1 LLNILGY
8 IFIFLQEEKISRIKS
23 NLSLN
28 LSQFYLRIIHI
39 FFLFQLFLHYFLHNF
54 YTIFNVPRYTFQVIR
69 YNILMLISIDI
80 SQLIYQ
86 GSGVANYTY
95 NLVKNLLTFDK
106 KNNYKLF
113 FAAKNPFKKYSFLE
127 EFKNLGAKIYRY
139 PIPMKMQKFLWQK
152 NDFLSINRLI
162 GRCDIFYSSD
172 FLRPKTDK
180 NVKGITTIHDLS
192 WKLYPKYH
200 TDDVINAHEKKLEK
214 TIKYND
220 EIIVD
225 SENTKNDLLRLYP
238 QIKEEKVH
246 VIYPGVGEH
255 FRKIED
261 KKAIE
266 KVIKKYLKRFTFN
279 VSSYMLYVG
288 AIEPRKN
295 LDVAIKVFHKLLNTK
310 YLLLDTKF
318 LIIGK
323 AGWKNEKIFQLV
335 KDLKLEDKVIFLG
348 YVEDKDLPYFY
359 SGATLTFYLSSY
371 EGFGLPPLESLACG
385 TPVLAGNN
393 SSMKET
399 LPRKFLVNEKDEEE
413 IYKKVIEILEKKP
426 KINFEKIKKNF
437 SWKKTVRKIFS
448 LIKN

>member
-1 LLNILGY
+1 
-8 IFIFLQEEKISRIKS
+8 
-23 NLSLN
+23 
-28 LSQFYLRIIHI
+28 
-39 FFLFQLFLHYFLHNF
+39 
-54 YTIFNVPRYTFQVIR
+54 
-69 YNILMLISIDI
+69 MLIGIDI
-80 SQLIYQ
+80 SMLVYQ

-95 NLVKNLLTFDK
+95 NLVRNLLTFDK
-106 KNNYKLF
+106 KNTYKLF
-113 FAAKNPFKKYSFLE
+113 YSSFRRPKETQEKLKEFKK
-127 EFKNLGAKIYRY
+127 LGAKVYDFPFPPFLLKLFWNKLHLF
-139 PIPMKMQKFLWQK
+139 PIEWF
-152 NDFLSINRLI
+152 I
-162 GRCDIFYSSD
+162 GKVDVFHSSD
-172 FLRPKTDK
+172 FLRPPTSKT
-180 NVKGITTIHDLS
+180 VKTITTIHDLT
-192 WKLYPKYH
+192 WKLFPEYH
-200 TDDVINAHEKKLEK
+200 TKDVIIAHEKKLEK

-225 SENTKNDLLRLYP
+225 SENTKNDLLKLYP

-266 KVIKKYLKRFTFN
+266 KVIKKYLKSYKLQVT
-279 VSSYMLYVG
+279 SYMLYVG

-295 LDVAIKVFHKLLNTK
+295 LDVAIKVFHKLIIDSRLRGNDK
-310 YLLLDTKF
+310 NDKDCRKNCHSCESRNPNNFYF

-335 KDLKLEDKVIFLG
+335 KDLKLEDKVIFVG
-348 YVEDKDLPYFY
+348 YVEDQDLPYFY
-359 SGATLTFYLSSY
+359 SGAMLTFYLSSY

-399 LPRKFLVNEKDEEE
+399 LPKDFLVNEKDEEE

-426 KINFEKIKKNF
+426 KIDSEKIKQKFSWQKSAKNIASLFEKI
-437 SWKKTVRKIFS
+437 
-448 LIKN
+448 

>member
-1 LLNILGY
+1 
-8 IFIFLQEEKISRIKS
+8 
-23 NLSLN
+23 
-28 LSQFYLRIIHI
+28 
-39 FFLFQLFLHYFLHNF
+39 
-54 YTIFNVPRYTFQVIR
+54 
-69 YNILMLISIDI
+69 MLVGIDI
-80 SQLIYQ
+80 SMLVYQ

-95 NLVKNLLTFDK
+95 NLVKNLLLYDK
-106 KNNYKLF
+106 KNTYKLF
-113 FAAKNPFKKYSFLE
+113 YSSFRRPKETKEKLKEFKK
-127 EFKNLGAKIYRY
+127 LGAKVYDFPFPPFLLKLFWNKLHLF
-139 PIPMKMQKFLWQK
+139 PIEWF
-152 NDFLSINRLI
+152 I
-162 GRCDIFYSSD
+162 GKVDVFHSSD
-172 FLRPKTDK
+172 FLRPPTSKTVK
-180 NVKGITTIHDLS
+180 NITTIHDLT
-192 WKLYPKYH
+192 WKLFPEYH
-200 TDDVINAHEKKLEK
+200 TKDIIYAHEKKLEK

-225 SENTKNDLLRLYP
+225 SENTKNDLLKLYP

-266 KVIKKYLKRFTFN
+266 KVIKKYLK
-279 VSSYMLYVG
+279 SYNLQVTSYTLYVG

-323 AGWKNEKIFQLV
+323 AGWKNEKIFKLV
-335 KDLKLEDKVIFLG
+335 KDLQIEDKVIFLG

-359 SGATLTFYLSSY
+359 SGAKITFYLSSY

-385 TPVLAGNN
+385 TPVVAGDN

-399 LPRKFLVNEKDEEE
+399 LPKKFLVNEKNEEE
-413 IYKKVIEILEKKP
+413 IYKKVIEILKLRKLP
-426 KINFEKIKKNF
+426 KIKKDF
-437 SWKKTVRKIFS
+437 SWRSYVVEF
-448 LIKN
+448 LDMIKNLK

>member
-1 LLNILGY
+1 M
-8 IFIFLQEEKISRIKS
+8 
-23 NLSLN
+23 
-28 LSQFYLRIIHI
+28 
-39 FFLFQLFLHYFLHNF
+39 
-54 YTIFNVPRYTFQVIR
+54 TIG
-69 YNILMLISIDI
+69 IDI
-80 SQLIYQ
+80 SQLVYQ

-106 KNNYKLF
+106 KNTYKLF
-113 FAAKNPFKKYSFLE
+113 FASKNPFKKYPFLE
-127 EFKNLGAKIYRY
+127 EFKTLGAKIYRY
-139 PIPMKMQKFLWQK
+139 PIPMKLQKFLWQK

-162 GRCDIFYSSD
+162 GQSDIFYSSD

-192 WKLYPKYH
+192 WKLYPQYH
-200 TDDVINAHEKKLEK
+200 TDDVIKAHEKKLEK

-225 SENTKNDLLRLYP
+225 SENTKNDLLKLYP
-238 QIKEEKVH
+238 QIKEEKIH

-266 KVIKKYLKRFTFN
+266 KLINKYLKRFTFN
-279 VSSYMLYVG
+279 VSRYMLYVG

-295 LDVAIKVFHKLLNTK
+295 LDVAIKVFHKILNTK

-323 AGWKNEKIFQLV
+323 AGWKNEKIFQLI

-359 SGATLTFYLSSY
+359 SGALLTFYLSSY

-385 TPVLAGNN
+385 TPIIAGDN

-399 LPRKFLVNEKDEEE
+399 LPKEFLVDEKNKEEV
-413 IYKKVIEILEKKP
+413 YKKVIEILEKKP
-426 KINFEKIKKNF
+426 KINLEKIRQKF
-437 SWKKTVRKIFS
+437 SWQNSAKNIASLFERLNKKQ
-448 LIKN
+448 